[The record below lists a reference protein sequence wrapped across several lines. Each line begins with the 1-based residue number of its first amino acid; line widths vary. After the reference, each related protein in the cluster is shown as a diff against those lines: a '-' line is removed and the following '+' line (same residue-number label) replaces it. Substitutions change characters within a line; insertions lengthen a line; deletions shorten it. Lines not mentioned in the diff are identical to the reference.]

1 MVTIKDVARVSGV
14 SYSTVS
20 RVVNGGT
27 GFSEE
32 TRDRVE
38 AAVAALGYRPNT
50 LARSLV
56 RQERS
61 TIGVLVPMVSESF
74 AALVLDGVEDAAEA
88 AGMLVVVG
96 RTGGSA
102 ERTLDHLAAMRGH
115 QAVGVVL
122 VSTPATPQLRAAF
135 GPAGALVS
143 VAIDGGTGGP
153 ALAVDDRAA
162 VVDAVRH
169 LQRLGHRR
177 IALLAGVEDD
187 AATTAPRVAGYRA
200 AVVQGGGTPLVTFG
214 DWGYDAAAPG
224 VAALLRADPAL
235 TAIVAASDE
244 LGVGAVHAL
253 QRAGR
258 RVPDDVSV
266 VGFDDTPVARHA
278 FPALTTV
285 RQPLR
290 AMGARAVEMLLDPGA
305 ARGVVVPHEIVERES
320 TGPVPP
326 P

>member
-1 MVTIKDVARVSGV
+1 MVTIKDVARISGV

-32 TRDRVE
+32 TRGRVE

-74 AALVLDGVEDAAEA
+74 AALVLDGVEDAAEE

-102 ERTLDHLAAMRGH
+102 ERTLDHLAALRGH

-135 GPAGALVS
+135 GPSGALVS

-187 AATTAPRVAGYRA
+187 AATTAPRVAGYRD
-200 AVVQGGGTPLVTFG
+200 AVVAGGGTPLVTFG
-214 DWGYDAAAPG
+214 GWGYDAAAPG
-224 VAALLRADPAL
+224 VAALLQQDPAL
-235 TAIVAASDE
+235 TAVVALSDE
-244 LGVGAVHAL
+244 LAVGAVHAL

-278 FPALTTV
+278 FPTLTTV

-290 AMGARAVEMLLDPGA
+290 AMGARAVEMLLDPGG
-305 ARGVVVPHEIVERES
+305 ARHVVVPHEIVERES
-320 TGPVPP
+320 TGPAPSP
-326 P
+326 